1 MLKRELDDLLDNE
14 YFFEDIH
21 LAISRLPED

>member
-1 MLKRELDDLLDNE
+1 MLKRELDDLVDNE
-14 YFFEDIH
+14 YFFDDIN